1 MNLIQQYRISTVLT
15 SDRFASKPKRLLG
28 SLIKQFDDLKKC
40 KNKPKLFKTKCI
52 EFDALCAKL
61 YDIAHPQAEENIKC
75 CRFRNAERKIED
87 LDFLQDQRTTRLKGI
102 GPVDKHFSTKVSNKQ
117 KRLQAAQDFKD
128 KQASSS
134 SNVTPIQDSE
144 SESIST
150 DSSSDEYVPPSSRK
164 KMKDSESTG
173 EAKFNLLASPEF
185 HKAADVYK
193 LSHRGRTALAAVAQ
207 V

>member
-134 SNVTPIQDSE
+134 SNAMLHQYKIVKVRVS
-144 SESIST
+144 
-150 DSSSDEYVPPSSRK
+150 
-164 KMKDSESTG
+164 
-173 EAKFNLLASPEF
+173 LLIL
-185 HKAADVYK
+185 H
-193 LSHRGRTALAAVAQ
+193 LTNMSHHHHARR
-207 V
+207 